1 MAKRNRKKR
10 EAAFGDDLVPREI
23 ETLAVFW
30 SGFDTQSAAEI
41 LGVSVD
47 TVKKYLRQIR
57 VKVGLRTWAELYRYG
72 LEHGHLEAPPKKG
85 ATT

>member
-23 ETLAVFW
+23 ETLAAFW
-30 SGFDTQSAAEI
+30 SGFDVRGVAEI

-57 VKVGLRTWAELYRYG
+57 VKIGLRTWAELYRYG
-72 LEHGHLEAPPKKG
+72 LEHGHLEAPRKRG
-85 ATT
+85 D